1 MSLAA
6 WVAGAFGA
14 YDPETAE
21 QLGAGDRRRV
31 LLVGLS
37 CLLPCVTAF
46 AGVGYA
52 ADLVAGASRSDVVVA
67 LSSAT
72 LAMLAVGSLLRIT
85 MAGSGIAPQVK
96 PEHAARWR
104 PKHWPAAY
112 LTLVG
117 CILAQPLVVFLLSSR
132 LDAEIGQMRGRVV
145 AMHEA
150 ALHGSAEER
159 EAELAQRAADVQ
171 RRLRG
176 AEARLGRERA
186 ALAANSGPS
195 GAAGSAAMAEGVSD
209 DATEVTKL
217 QGELVEATAALQLA
231 GDAAAVQ
238 SEEIAAYR
246 STLESCSFLA
256 ERIRLAWSHPLLPAA
271 VTLLTGLLTG
281 LPLLLR
287 QRFLGPYA
295 QVQHR
300 AQRVAVARHA
310 ALVDRLA
317 DEAYRRLVLGADG
330 KPKRACPTYSGPARA
345 RFADPPFNTE
355 PLDFFG
361 ARLGAPAPSISAV
374 DEAIDGLLSSLPE

>member
-1 MSLAA
+1 MSPLA
-6 WVAGAFGA
+6 WIAGAFGA
-14 YDPETAE
+14 YDPETAM
-21 QLGAGDRRRV
+21 QLEAGDQRRL

-37 CLLPCVTAF
+37 CLVPCVTAA

-52 ADLVAGASRSDVVVA
+52 ADLVVGTLSSDAVVA
-67 LSSAT
+67 VACAA

-117 CILAQPLVVFLLSSR
+117 CILAQPLVVFLMSSW
-132 LDAEIGQMRGRVV
+132 LDVEIDLMRGRIV

-150 ALHGSAEER
+150 ALHSSAEER
-159 EAELAQRAADVQ
+159 EAELAEGAAEVQ

-176 AEARLGRERA
+176 AEARLERERA
-186 ALAANSGPS
+186 TLASRNGPAGASG
-195 GAAGSAAMAEGVSD
+195 GHVMVEGMGDVES
-209 DATEVTKL
+209 L
-217 QGELVEATAALQLA
+217 QGELAEITVALQSA
-231 GDAAAVQ
+231 GDAATVQ
-238 SEEIAAYR
+238 ADEVAAYR
-246 STLESCSFLA
+246 RTLDSCSFLA
-256 ERIRLAWSHPLLPAA
+256 ERTRLAWTRPLVPAM

-295 QVQHR
+295 RAQHR
-300 AQRVAVARHA
+300 AQRDAVARQS

-317 DEAYRRLVLGADG
+317 NEAYRKLVLGADG
-330 KPKRACPTYSGPARA
+330 KPRRACPSYTGPARA
-345 RFADPPFNTE
+345 RFADAPFNTE

-361 ARLGAPAPSISAV
+361 ARVGAPAPSVAAV